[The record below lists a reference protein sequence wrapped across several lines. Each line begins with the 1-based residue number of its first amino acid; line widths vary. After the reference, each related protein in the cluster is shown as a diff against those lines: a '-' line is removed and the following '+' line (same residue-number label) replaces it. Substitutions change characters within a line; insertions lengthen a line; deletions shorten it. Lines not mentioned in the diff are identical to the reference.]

1 MCSQNCHCGTCSHKD
16 AINGQILGCRIIN
29 IVSKG
34 GKGGIDGLGESTL
47 WWTPLGC
54 HIVLLSMDVQFKY
67 ISFQTFE
74 RFS

>member
-1 MCSQNCHCGTCSHKD
+1 MCSQNCHCGTCFHKD

-47 WWTPLGC
+47 W
-54 HIVLLSMDVQFKY
+54 
-67 ISFQTFE
+67 
-74 RFS
+74 